1 MAGNRLRNKKSPL
14 AVARFG
20 GLNQKIN
27 LKIPENDDFY
37 KRNPQTSADLK
48 KEDTYMDVV
57 ITINEQDLMKNPG
70 ILDMV
75 KGFAERLAEP
85 AAEGQK
91 SNPTVQE
98 TEPQKETP
106 VAQTPEDVAQTPKEV
121 AESVAESSAE
131 ITVSIEEVRATLT
144 KVSKKHGAEAAKAIL
159 RKHGAENLSGLD
171 ATFYAAVLEEAK
183 EVL

>member
-1 MAGNRLRNKKSPL
+1 
-14 AVARFG
+14 
-20 GLNQKIN
+20 
-27 LKIPENDDFY
+27 
-37 KRNPQTSADLK
+37 
-48 KEDTYMDVV
+48 MDVV

-85 AAEGQK
+85 VAEGQK

-106 VAQTPEDVAQTPKEV
+106 VAQTPKDVAEPV
-121 AESVAESSAE
+121 AESGAE
-131 ITVSIEEVRATLT
+131 ITVSVEEVRAALA

-171 ATFYAAVLEEAK
+171 TTFYATVLEEAK

>member
-1 MAGNRLRNKKSPL
+1 
-14 AVARFG
+14 
-20 GLNQKIN
+20 
-27 LKIPENDDFY
+27 
-37 KRNPQTSADLK
+37 
-48 KEDTYMDVV
+48 MDVV

-75 KGFAERLAEP
+75 KGFAERLAKP
-85 AAEGQK
+85 VPEGRE
-91 SNPTVQE
+91 SNPTVQK

-131 ITVSIEEVRATLT
+131 ITVSIEEVRAALA
-144 KVSKKHGAEAAKAIL
+144 KVSKKHGAKAAKAIL

-171 ATFYAAVLEEAK
+171 DTLYAAVLEEAK

>member
-1 MAGNRLRNKKSPL
+1 MAGNCRKNKISPL
-14 AVARFG
+14 AMARLG
-20 GLNQKIN
+20 GLNQKTN

-37 KRNPQTSADLK
+37 KRNPQTFADLK

-85 AAEGQK
+85 AAGVRE
-91 SNPTVQE
+91 SNPAAQKI
-98 TEPQKETP
+98 EPQKETP
-106 VAQTPEDVAQTPKEV
+106 VAQTPRDVAQTPKEV
-121 AESVAESSAE
+121 AEPVAESGAE
-131 ITVSIEEVRATLT
+131 ITVSIEEVRAALA

-171 ATFYAAVLEEAK
+171 DTLYAAVLEEAK
-183 EVL
+183 GVL

>member
-20 GLNQKIN
+20 GLNQKTN

-37 KRNPQTSADLK
+37 KRNPQTFADLK

-85 AAEGQK
+85 AAEVRE
-91 SNPTVQE
+91 SNPAVQKI
-98 TEPQKETP
+98 EPQKETP
-106 VAQTPEDVAQTPKEV
+106 VAQTQKEV
-121 AESVAESSAE
+121 AEPVAESGAE
-131 ITVSIEEVRATLT
+131 ITVSIEEVRAALA

-171 ATFYAAVLEEAK
+171 DTLYAAVLEEAK

>member
-20 GLNQKIN
+20 GLNQKTN

-37 KRNPQTSADLK
+37 KRNPQTFADLK

-85 AAEGQK
+85 AAEVRE
-91 SNPTVQE
+91 SNPAVQKI
-98 TEPQKETP
+98 EPQKETP
-106 VAQTPEDVAQTPKEV
+106 VAQTPKEV
-121 AESVAESSAE
+121 AGPVAESGAE
-131 ITVSIEEVRATLT
+131 ITVSIEEVRAALA

>member
-1 MAGNRLRNKKSPL
+1 
-14 AVARFG
+14 
-20 GLNQKIN
+20 
-27 LKIPENDDFY
+27 
-37 KRNPQTSADLK
+37 
-48 KEDTYMDVV
+48 MDVV

-85 AAEGQK
+85 AAEARE
-91 SNPTVQE
+91 SNPAVQKI
-98 TEPQKETP
+98 EPQKETP
-106 VAQTPEDVAQTPKEV
+106 VVQTPKEV
-121 AESVAESSAE
+121 AEPVAE
-131 ITVSIEEVRATLT
+131 ITVSIEEVRAALA

-171 ATFYAAVLEEAK
+171 ATFYAEVLEEAK

>member
-1 MAGNRLRNKKSPL
+1 
-14 AVARFG
+14 
-20 GLNQKIN
+20 
-27 LKIPENDDFY
+27 
-37 KRNPQTSADLK
+37 
-48 KEDTYMDVV
+48 MDVV

-85 AAEGQK
+85 TAEGQK

-106 VAQTPEDVAQTPKEV
+106 VAQTPKEV
-121 AESVAESSAE
+121 AEPVAES
-131 ITVSIEEVRATLT
+131 TVSIEEVRTALA

>member
-1 MAGNRLRNKKSPL
+1 MAGNCRKNKISPL

-20 GLNQKIN
+20 GLNQKTN

-37 KRNPQTSADLK
+37 KRNPQTFADLK

-85 AAEGQK
+85 VPEGRE
-91 SNPTVQE
+91 SNPTVQK

-171 ATFYAAVLEEAK
+171 DTLYAAVLEEAK

>member
-1 MAGNRLRNKKSPL
+1 
-14 AVARFG
+14 
-20 GLNQKIN
+20 
-27 LKIPENDDFY
+27 
-37 KRNPQTSADLK
+37 
-48 KEDTYMDVV
+48 MDVV

-85 AAEGQK
+85 AAEVRE
-91 SNPTVQE
+91 SNPAAQKI
-98 TEPQKETP
+98 EPQKETP
-106 VAQTPEDVAQTPKEV
+106 VAQTPRDVAQTPKEV

-144 KVSKKHGAEAAKAIL
+144 KVSKKHGVEAAKAIL

-171 ATFYAAVLEEAK
+171 DTLYAAVLEEAK

>member
-85 AAEGQK
+85 TAEGQK

-106 VAQTPEDVAQTPKEV
+106 VAQTPKEV
-121 AESVAESSAE
+121 AEPVAES
-131 ITVSIEEVRATLT
+131 TVSIEEVRTALA

>member
-20 GLNQKIN
+20 GLNQKTN

-37 KRNPQTSADLK
+37 KRNPQTFADLK

-85 AAEGQK
+85 AAEVRE
-91 SNPTVQE
+91 SNPAVQKI
-98 TEPQKETP
+98 EPQKETP
-106 VAQTPEDVAQTPKEV
+106 VAQTPKEV
-121 AESVAESSAE
+121 AEPVAE
-131 ITVSIEEVRATLT
+131 ITVSIEEVRAALA

>member
-85 AAEGQK
+85 TAEGQK

-106 VAQTPEDVAQTPKEV
+106 VAQTPKEV
-121 AESVAESSAE
+121 AESVEES
-131 ITVSIEEVRATLT
+131 TVSIEEVRTALA

>member
-1 MAGNRLRNKKSPL
+1 
-14 AVARFG
+14 
-20 GLNQKIN
+20 
-27 LKIPENDDFY
+27 
-37 KRNPQTSADLK
+37 
-48 KEDTYMDVV
+48 MDVV

-85 AAEGQK
+85 AAEVRE
-91 SNPTVQE
+91 SNPAA
-98 TEPQKETP
+98 QKETP
-106 VAQTPEDVAQTPKEV
+106 VAQTPKEV
-121 AESVAESSAE
+121 AEPVAES
-131 ITVSIEEVRATLT
+131 TVSIEEVRAALA

>member
-85 AAEGQK
+85 VPEGRE
-91 SNPTVQE
+91 SNPTVQK

-131 ITVSIEEVRATLT
+131 ITVSIEEVRAALT

>member
-20 GLNQKIN
+20 GLNQKTN

-85 AAEGQK
+85 VPEGRE
-91 SNPTVQE
+91 SNPTVQK

-106 VAQTPEDVAQTPKEV
+106 VAQTPKEV
-121 AESVAESSAE
+121 AEPVAES
-131 ITVSIEEVRATLT
+131 TVSVEEVRAALA

>member
-1 MAGNRLRNKKSPL
+1 
-14 AVARFG
+14 
-20 GLNQKIN
+20 
-27 LKIPENDDFY
+27 
-37 KRNPQTSADLK
+37 
-48 KEDTYMDVV
+48 MDVV

-85 AAEGQK
+85 VPEVQE
-91 SNPTVQE
+91 SNPMVQKI
-98 TEPQKETP
+98 EPQKE
-106 VAQTPEDVAQTPKEV
+106 ASVAQTPKEV
-121 AESVAESSAE
+121 AEPVAKSGAE
-131 ITVSIEEVRATLT
+131 ITVSIEEVRAALA

-171 ATFYAAVLEEAK
+171 ATLYAAVLEEAK

>member
-1 MAGNRLRNKKSPL
+1 
-14 AVARFG
+14 
-20 GLNQKIN
+20 
-27 LKIPENDDFY
+27 
-37 KRNPQTSADLK
+37 
-48 KEDTYMDVV
+48 MDVV

-75 KGFAERLAEP
+75 KGFTERLSEP
-85 AAEGQK
+85 VPEVRE
-91 SNPTVQE
+91 SNHLVQE

-106 VAQTPEDVAQTPKEV
+106 VAQTPKEV
-121 AESVAESSAE
+121 AEPVAE
-131 ITVSIEEVRATLT
+131 ITVSVEEVRAALA

>member
-106 VAQTPEDVAQTPKEV
+106 VAQTPKEV
-121 AESVAESSAE
+121 AEPVAES
-131 ITVSIEEVRATLT
+131 TVSIEEVRAALA

>member
-1 MAGNRLRNKKSPL
+1 
-14 AVARFG
+14 
-20 GLNQKIN
+20 
-27 LKIPENDDFY
+27 
-37 KRNPQTSADLK
+37 
-48 KEDTYMDVV
+48 MDVV

-85 AAEGQK
+85 AAEVRE
-91 SNPTVQE
+91 SNPAAQKI
-98 TEPQKETP
+98 EPQKETP
-106 VAQTPEDVAQTPKEV
+106 VAQTPRDVAQTPREEV
-121 AESVAESSAE
+121 AEPVAES
-131 ITVSIEEVRATLT
+131 TVSIEEVRAALA

>member
-1 MAGNRLRNKKSPL
+1 
-14 AVARFG
+14 
-20 GLNQKIN
+20 
-27 LKIPENDDFY
+27 
-37 KRNPQTSADLK
+37 
-48 KEDTYMDVV
+48 MDVV

-106 VAQTPEDVAQTPKEV
+106 VAQTPKEV
-121 AESVAESSAE
+121 AEPVAES
-131 ITVSIEEVRATLT
+131 TVSIEEVRAALA

>member
-20 GLNQKIN
+20 GLNQKTN

-37 KRNPQTSADLK
+37 KRNPQTFADLK

-85 AAEGQK
+85 AAEVRE
-91 SNPTVQE
+91 SNPAA
-98 TEPQKETP
+98 QKETP
-106 VAQTPEDVAQTPKEV
+106 VAQTPKEV
-121 AESVAESSAE
+121 AEPVAESGAE
-131 ITVSIEEVRATLT
+131 ITVSIEEVRAVLA

>member
-106 VAQTPEDVAQTPKEV
+106 VAQTPKEV
-121 AESVAESSAE
+121 AEPVAES
-131 ITVSIEEVRATLT
+131 TVSIEEVRASLA

>member
-1 MAGNRLRNKKSPL
+1 MVGNRLRNKKSPL
-14 AVARFG
+14 AVARLG
-20 GLNQKIN
+20 GLNQKTN
-27 LKIPENDDFY
+27 LKIPENKDFY

-85 AAEGQK
+85 VPEVQE
-91 SNPTVQE
+91 SNPTVQKI
-98 TEPQKETP
+98 EPQKETP

-121 AESVAESSAE
+121 AEPVAESGAE
-131 ITVSIEEVRATLT
+131 ITVSI
-144 KVSKKHGAEAAKAIL
+144 KHGAETAKAIL
-159 RKHGAENLSGLD
+159 RKHGAENLSGLN
-171 ATFYAAVLEEAK
+171 ATLYAAVLEEAK

>member
-20 GLNQKIN
+20 GLNQKTN

-37 KRNPQTSADLK
+37 KRNPQTFADLK

-85 AAEGQK
+85 AAEVRE
-91 SNPTVQE
+91 SNPAAQKI
-98 TEPQKETP
+98 EPQKETP
-106 VAQTPEDVAQTPKEV
+106 VAQTPKEV
-121 AESVAESSAE
+121 AEAAAESGAE
-131 ITVSIEEVRATLT
+131 ITVSIEEVRTALA